1 MKSIRDIIK
10 TNIINE
16 TNQSVDIDD
25 ANFFVELANSKSK
38 DGNSKIFN
46 FSMLIFAIIVGL
58 VFVINSS
65 VYFIKDVLN
74 SRNDCKITPEGAIV
88 AYMDG
93 DKEFYLFLFNASEPE
108 PWTNTG
114 IQLLKGDKMRMRLSG
129 GFFGDALGLYEAVQ
143 WNFKPYYD
151 WVSMNDNGTTDHKKD
166 SLLICK
172 EVNFGDLIYRIGN
185 EENTD
190 APIRYLNKN
199 RNDCFNYYDDV
210 QENGYLLL
218 SINEVK
224 QDERNT
230 QWSWPQDSD
239 SIKSYFEEKYSE
251 YYDYHKKMI
260 GDSTGAFGKFIHS
273 AWNNNDNYKDNIGQ
287 ILVAVEVQR
296 KLDNVQW
303 RKIWYRD
310 VENNVMGI
318 WNSNRGMAMKTF
330 LTILFII
337 IAIFYAIIKI
347 LFMLFGSFWYLTI
360 PCLLVLSWYFREVI
374 IQFSRVI
381 IQVIKRKK

>member
-10 TNIINE
+10 ANIINE

-93 DKEFYLFLFNASEPE
+93 DKEFYLFLFNALE

-114 IQLLKGDKMRMRLSG
+114 IQLLKGDKMRMRVSG

-230 QWSWPQDSD
+230 QWSWPQDSA

-260 GDSTGAFGKFIHS
+260 GDSTGAFDKFIHS

-347 LFMLFGSFWYLTI
+347 LFMLFGSFWYLTV
-360 PCLLVLSWYFREVI
+360 PCLLVLLWYFRA
-374 IQFSRVI
+374 VI
-381 IQVIKRKK
+381 IQVIKRKT

>member
-93 DKEFYLFLFNASEPE
+93 DKEFYLFLFNVSE

-218 SINEVK
+218 SINEDK

-260 GDSTGAFGKFIHS
+260 GDSKGAFDKFIHS

-360 PCLLVLSWYFREVI
+360 PCLLVLLWYFRA
-374 IQFSRVI
+374 VI
-381 IQVIKRKK
+381 IQVFKRIVRLKK

>member
-93 DKEFYLFLFNASEPE
+93 DKEFYLFLFNASEP
-108 PWTNTG
+108 WTNTG
-114 IQLLKGDKMRMRLSG
+114 IQLLKGDKMRMRVSG

-218 SINEVK
+218 SINEDK

-239 SIKSYFEEKYSE
+239 SIKSYFEKKYSE

-260 GDSTGAFGKFIHS
+260 GDSKGAFDKFIHS
-273 AWNNNDNYKDNIGQ
+273 AWNNNDKYKDNIGQ

-318 WNSNRGMAMKTF
+318 WNSNRGMAGKTF

-337 IAIFYAIIKI
+337 IAIFYAIIRI